1 MSPDN
6 PDASPPPRIG
16 RVGLV
21 AKRALREASGHLLDI
36 ARWLDARGVEV
47 AFEHETAK
55 LAGTNRQPQA
65 DRDSLPTIVDMILV
79 LGGDGT
85 LLAMA
90 DRIAAAGTG
99 IPILGVN
106 FGSLGFLTEI
116 TLPELYPSLEAALA
130 GRATIDQRLMLRA
143 ATVRGDKPFNES
155 VALNDV
161 VITKGALSRIIALS
175 IWVNDDFVTD
185 FRADGLIVASA
196 TGSTAYNL
204 AADGPIM
211 HPAVDALLLTPIAP
225 HTLTN
230 RPVVIPGDSRVRI
243 QPAIDGSS
251 DEVYLTFDGQ
261 TGFRLDPG
269 DVVTVQRAEQSL
281 RLVRASTRTYFQVL
295 RQKLKWGER

>member
-1 MSPDN
+1 MCPDSPA
-6 PDASPPPRIG
+6 ASPSPRIG

-21 AKRALREASGHLLDI
+21 AKRGLQEASGHLLDI
-36 ARWLDARGVEV
+36 ASWLDARGVGV
-47 AFEHETAK
+47 VFERETAA
-55 LAGTNRQPQA
+55 LAGTDRQPQP
-65 DRDSLPTIVDMILV
+65 DRDSLPSIVDMILV

-90 DRIAAAGTG
+90 DRIAATGTG

-116 TLPELYPSLEAALA
+116 TLPELYPSLEATLA
-130 GRATIDQRLMLRA
+130 GRARIDRRLMLRA
-143 ATVRGDKPFNES
+143 ATARAGKPFQES

-175 IWVNDDFVTD
+175 IWVDDDFVTD
-185 FRADGLIVASA
+185 VRADGLIIASA

-204 AADGPIM
+204 AANGPIM

-230 RPVVIPGDSRVRI
+230 RPVVIPGGSRVRI
-243 QPAIDGSS
+243 QPAIDHTS

-261 TGFRLDPG
+261 TGFRLEAG
-269 DVVTVQRAEQSL
+269 DVVTVHQAERPL
-281 RLVRASTRTYFQVL
+281 RLVRASTRTYFQIL
-295 RQKLKWGER
+295 RQKLRWGER